1 MSLETNEQL
10 TEKEEKKNVDDFFT
24 LISSSLMIVFLPW
37 VEFYSYDSTCRKV
50 AIEYKCF
57 IIMIVQK

>member
-24 LISSSLMIVFLPW
+24 LISSSLMIVFLPR
-37 VEFYSYDSTCRKV
+37 VEFYSCDSRAERLQLNINV
-50 AIEYKCF
+50 S
-57 IIMIVQK
+57 